1 MEKNLETVEQPQVVN
16 SLRLV
21 ISPLQKMEAIKF
33 NYEELKGGL
42 TASLEKYQNL
52 VYTPE
57 NIKEAKD
64 DRATLNALKKSLND
78 EKIKIKKEFMVP
90 YDDFEAKIKELIEL
104 VDKPASEIDKQVK
117 VFEEQEK
124 AKKRETIKTIY
135 SENIGAYA
143 ELISLEKLYDPRWE
157 NKTYKETDITKEIQD
172 VVKKADNDIKVIE
185 DLKSEFEFQIKDT
198 YFKTLDLGQALIENQ
213 RLEKQK
219 ELQEQLA
226 KPQTTEVKV
235 DPVNSIDGST
245 DETRYNVGVPNVD
258 ALDAMRYAVGVDTS
272 NKEPKQEEQEMCSV
286 VFRVNCTPEQLK
298 ALGEYMKANG
308 IEYGRA

>member
-1 MEKNLETVEQPQVVN
+1 MEKNLETIEQPQVVN

-42 TASLEKYQNL
+42 TASLQKYKNL
-52 VYTPE
+52 VYTDD

-90 YDDFEAKIKELIEL
+90 YEDFESKIKELIEL
-104 VDKPASEIDKQVK
+104 VDQPASEIDKQVK
-117 VFEEQEK
+117 AYEEKEK
-124 AKKRETIKTIY
+124 AKKRETINTIY
-135 SENIGAYA
+135 SENIGSYA
-143 ELISLEKLYDPRWE
+143 ELIPLEKLYDPRWE

-172 VVKKADNDIKVIE
+172 VVKKADSEVKVIE
-185 DLKSEFEFQIKDT
+185 ELKSEFEFQIKDT
-198 YFKTLDLGQALIENQ
+198 YFRTLDLGQALIEKQ

-226 KPQTTEVKV
+226 KPKQTEVVV
-235 DPVNSIDGST
+235 D
-245 DETRYNVGVPNVD
+245 NVANTTIGNDD
-258 ALDAMRYAVGVDTS
+258 AIDAMRYAVGVDTS
-272 NKEPKQEEQEMCSV
+272 NEESKSEEQEMCSV

-298 ALGEYMKANG
+298 ALGEYMRANG
-308 IEYGRA
+308 IQYGRA

>member
-172 VVKKADNDIKVIE
+172 VVKKADSDLKVIM

-219 ELQEQLA
+219 ELQEQLT

-235 DPVNSIDGST
+235 DPVNSID
-245 DETRYNVGVPNVD
+245 VD
-258 ALDAMRYAVGVDTS
+258 AADAMRYAIGVDTS
-272 NKEPKQEEQEMCSV
+272 NEESTQVESTPEKLVSV
-286 VFRVNCTPEQLK
+286 TFKVECTPEKLT
-298 ALGEYMKANG
+298 ALGEYMKTNG
-308 IEYGRA
+308 IKYGRA

>member
-1 MEKNLETVEQPQVVN
+1 MEKNLETTNQPQVIN

-52 VYTPE
+52 VYTPS

-117 VFEEQEK
+117 IFEEAEK
-124 AKKRETIKTIY
+124 AKKREAIEKIY
-135 SENIGAYA
+135 QENIGSYA
-143 ELISLEKLYDPRWE
+143 EFIPLTKIYDSRWE

-172 VVKKADNDIKVIE
+172 VAKKTASDLKVIE
-185 DLKSEFEFQIKDT
+185 DLKSEFEFQLKDI
-198 YFKTLDLGQALIENQ
+198 YFQTLDLGQALIEKQ
-213 RLEKQK
+213 RLEKNK
-219 ELQEQLA
+219 ELMEAA
-226 KPQTTEVKV
+226 KEVKEE
-235 DPVNSIDGST
+235 PVSEVTTPIND
-245 DETRYNVGVPNVD
+245 D
-258 ALDAMRYAVGVDTS
+258 AIDAMRYAAGDVIGVDTS
-272 NKEPKQEEQEMCSV
+272 KEESTQVEEKKVTVTFSV
-286 VFRVNCTPEQLK
+286 ETTPEKLT
-298 ALGEYMKANG
+298 ALGQYLRSNG
-308 IEYGRA
+308 IKYWRA

>member
-124 AKKRETIKTIY
+124 AKKREAIKTIY

-172 VVKKADNDIKVIE
+172 VVKKADSDLKVIM

-219 ELQEQLA
+219 ELQEQLT

-235 DPVNSIDGST
+235 DPVNSID
-245 DETRYNVGVPNVD
+245 VD
-258 ALDAMRYAVGVDTS
+258 AADAMRYAIGVDTS
-272 NKEPKQEEQEMCSV
+272 NEESTQVESTPEKLVSV
-286 VFRVNCTPEQLK
+286 TFKVECTPEKLT

-308 IEYGRA
+308 IKYGRA

>member
-64 DRATLNALKKSLND
+64 DRTTLNALKKSLND

-124 AKKRETIKTIY
+124 AKKREAIKTIY

-172 VVKKADNDIKVIE
+172 VVKKADSDLKVIV

-235 DPVNSIDGST
+235 DPVNSID
-245 DETRYNVGVPNVD
+245 VD
-258 ALDAMRYAVGVDTS
+258 AADAMRYAIGVDTS
-272 NKEPKQEEQEMCSV
+272 NEESTQVESTPEKLVSV
-286 VFRVNCTPEQLK
+286 TFKVECTPEKLT

-308 IEYGRA
+308 IKYGRA

>member
-172 VVKKADNDIKVIE
+172 VVKKADSDLKVIM

-219 ELQEQLA
+219 ELQEQLT

-235 DPVNSIDGST
+235 DPVNSID
-245 DETRYNVGVPNVD
+245 VD
-258 ALDAMRYAVGVDTS
+258 AADAMRYAIGVDTS
-272 NKEPKQEEQEMCSV
+272 NEESTQVESTPEKLVSV
-286 VFRVNCTPEQLK
+286 TFKVECTPEKLT

-308 IEYGRA
+308 IKYGRA

>member
-90 YDDFEAKIKELIEL
+90 YDDFESKIKELIEL

-124 AKKRETIKTIY
+124 AKKREVINTIY

-157 NKTYKETDITKEIQD
+157 NKTYKETDIKKEIQD
-172 VVKKADNDIKVIE
+172 VVKKADNDLKVIM

-235 DPVNSIDGST
+235 DPVNSID
-245 DETRYNVGVPNVD
+245 VD
-258 ALDAMRYAVGVDTS
+258 AADAMRYAIGVDTS
-272 NKEPKQEEQEMCSV
+272 NEESTQVESTPEKLVSV
-286 VFRVNCTPEQLK
+286 TFKVECTPEKLT

-308 IEYGRA
+308 IKYGRA

>member
-172 VVKKADNDIKVIE
+172 VVKKADSDLKVIM

-235 DPVNSIDGST
+235 DPVNSID
-245 DETRYNVGVPNVD
+245 VD
-258 ALDAMRYAVGVDTS
+258 AADAMRYAVGNIAGVDTS
-272 NKEPKQEEQEMCSV
+272 NEESNQVEEKMVSV
-286 VFRVNCTPEQLK
+286 AFRVECTESQLK

-308 IEYGRA
+308 IKYGRA

>member
-64 DRATLNALKKSLND
+64 DRATFNALKKSLND
-78 EKIKIKKEFMVP
+78 EKIKIKKEFEVP
-90 YDDFEAKIKELIEL
+90 YKDFEDKIKELIEL

-124 AKKRETIKTIY
+124 AKKREVINTIY

-172 VVKKADNDIKVIE
+172 VVKKADSDLKVIM

-198 YFKTLDLGQALIENQ
+198 YFKTLDLGQALVEKQ

-226 KPQTTEVKV
+226 TPKQIEVVVDNVAKTTIG
-235 DPVNSIDGST
+235 DDS
-245 DETRYNVGVPNVD
+245 VD
-258 ALDAMRYAVGVDTS
+258 AMEYAVGGVIGVDTS
-272 NKEPKQEEQEMCSV
+272 NEESNQVEEKMVSAA
-286 VFRVNCTPEQLK
+286 FRVECAESQLK

-308 IEYGRA
+308 IKYGRA

>member
-172 VVKKADNDIKVIE
+172 VVKKADSDLKVIM

-235 DPVNSIDGST
+235 DSVNSID
-245 DETRYNVGVPNVD
+245 VD
-258 ALDAMRYAVGVDTS
+258 AADAMRYAIGVDTS
-272 NKEPKQEEQEMCSV
+272 NEESTQVESTPEKLVSV
-286 VFRVNCTPEQLK
+286 TFKVECTPEKLT

-308 IEYGRA
+308 IKYGKA

>member
-78 EKIKIKKEFMVP
+78 KKIKIKKEFMVP

-124 AKKRETIKTIY
+124 AKKREAIKTIY

-172 VVKKADNDIKVIE
+172 VVKKADSDLKVIV

-235 DPVNSIDGST
+235 DPVNSID
-245 DETRYNVGVPNVD
+245 VD
-258 ALDAMRYAVGVDTS
+258 AADAMRYAIGVDTS
-272 NKEPKQEEQEMCSV
+272 NEESTQVESTPEKLVSV
-286 VFRVNCTPEQLK
+286 TFKVECTPEKLT

-308 IEYGRA
+308 IKYGRA

>member
-124 AKKRETIKTIY
+124 AKKREVINTIY

-172 VVKKADNDIKVIE
+172 VVKKADSDLKVIM

-219 ELQEQLA
+219 ELQEQLT

-235 DPVNSIDGST
+235 DPVNSID
-245 DETRYNVGVPNVD
+245 VD
-258 ALDAMRYAVGVDTS
+258 AADAMRYAIGVDTS
-272 NKEPKQEEQEMCSV
+272 NEESTQVESTPEKLVSV
-286 VFRVNCTPEQLK
+286 TFKVECTPEKLT

-308 IEYGRA
+308 IKYGRA